1 MPKPVKLAIFG
12 AGRWG
17 NHLVRNVLAHP
28 EAELVAIADPQT
40 TMLHS
45 LADRYDLTGIRLSP
59 DPASALQY
67 PDLEAVIVAT
77 PAVTHFDLIR
87 AALERGCHVLAEKP
101 LTLEPEASVALCQ
114 LAEAQQRQ
122 LVLDHTYLFNGAV
135 RQGQATVETGVLG
148 ELRYGYAARTHLGP
162 VRQDVDAL
170 WDLAIHDLAIFYS
183 WLGEMPVRVRA
194 EGRTW
199 LQPSPENPLGSPAG
213 LADWVQATLE
223 YASGLVVT
231 LHLSWLNPD
240 KQRRL
245 VLVGSQGSLIFDELR
260 TDAPLVLQRGRLEPR
275 GAQFV
280 PAQQST
286 EAIAVS
292 PSEPLY
298 QVCDHFLHCARHNVP
313 SAVSSGWLGAQL
325 VAVLRSLSDSLHREG
340 QTVSVPAILPEGLR
354 RGRE

>member
-199 LQPSPENPLGSPAG
+199 LQPRPENPLGSPAG